1 MSFPV
6 FTTSGDRLDRGG
18 EHRLG
23 NDPGDR
29 FRCERA
35 EPRGAL
41 RLYPALSV
49 GHRLDLGVG
58 AKRPPHGGGPGAA
71 RHCRA
76 DRTRENAGSLW
87 S

>member
-6 FTTSGDRLDRGG
+6 FTTSGERLERGG

-35 EPRGAL
+35 EPRGAV
-41 RLYPALSV
+41 RLHTTS
-49 GHRLDLGVG
+49 GEHLDLGG
-58 AKRPPHGGGPGAA
+58 DPRLGKGPVDLFSGE
-71 RHCRA
+71 RA
-76 DRTRENAGSLW
+76 
-87 S
+87 